1 MRASSEPNERLP
13 CPGSASFR
21 APNFHIARRAV
32 RITGV
37 RGRVPLEFYAVN
49 VQNRHIGARRQAHG
63 TNTRALRSQVARAR
77 NPRDELYASIRSCAL
92 IYYPCNRGPLSLFP
106 GRAAVSRVVYMHRLK
121 ERERKKEEESP
132 AGWLQ
137 ARA

>member
-49 VQNRHIGARRQAHG
+49 VQNRHIGSRRQAHG
-63 TNTRALRSQVARAR
+63 AAQIRAR
-77 NPRDELYASIRSCAL
+77 CGVRSRAHVTLVMNYTPR
-92 IYYPCNRGPLSLFP
+92 
-106 GRAAVSRVVYMHRLK
+106 
-121 ERERKKEEESP
+121 
-132 AGWLQ
+132 
-137 ARA
+137 